1 MSINVSN
8 REMEPFKVHILGCG
22 SALPTIRH
30 NASSQVVE
38 LRNKSFM
45 IDCGEGTQI
54 ALRRSHISF
63 SNLTAIF
70 ISHLHGDHCL
80 GLIGMISTFGL
91 MGRTQKLH
99 VYAHEDLGPMLK
111 AQLAMFCP
119 NLEYEVEFHPVDTT
133 RQAIIYND
141 RSLTV
146 ETIPL
151 EHRVPCCGFL
161 FREKPGLPHI
171 RRELIDYYQIPTS
184 QINNIKNGAS
194 WTSADGEYV
203 PHERLTTPADP
214 VRSYAYCSD
223 TRYMPHLKD
232 VVQGVNLLY
241 HEATFA
247 DDRADRAAF
256 YQHSTAREAAQV
268 ARDANVGKLILG
280 HFSARYEDE
289 SILLNQAREV
299 FENTELSYEQAV
311 FDVK

>member
-1 MSINVSN
+1 
-8 REMEPFKVHILGCG
+8 MEAFRVHILGCG
-22 SALPTIRH
+22 SALPTTKH

-63 SNLTAIF
+63 ANLTAVF

-80 GLIGMISTFGL
+80 GLIGMMSTFGL

-99 VYAHEDLGPMLK
+99 IYAHADLGPMLD

-119 NLEYEVEFHPVDTT
+119 NLGYEVEFHPIKPEV
-133 RQAIIYND
+133 QAVIYDD

-151 EHRVPCCGFL
+151 DHRVPCCGFL

-171 RRELIDYYQIPTS
+171 RRELIDFYHIPLS

-194 WTSADGEYV
+194 WTTEEGEV
-203 PHERLTTPADP
+203 IPHQQLTTPADP
-214 VRSYAYCSD
+214 ARSFAYCSD
-223 TRYMPHLKD
+223 TRYQPQLHQI
-232 VVQGVNLLY
+232 VRGVDLLY
-241 HEATFA
+241 HEATYA
-247 DDRADRAAF
+247 DDRADRAAIYF
-256 YQHSTAREAAQV
+256 HSTAREAAQV
-268 ARDANVGKLILG
+268 ARDARVGRLIIG
-280 HFSARYEDE
+280 HYSARYDDE
-289 SILLNQAREV
+289 QVLLRQAREV
-299 FENTELSYEQAV
+299 FENTDLTNERAV